1 MEHVTKRVAVTTMHR
16 GLVVLRFLLNKSQ
29 KTVCF
34 WPKSSTS
41 SHSIAFIRS
50 AETSEIYGLAP
61 RWALLILLL
70 ALTGAGIPELG
81 LRAAGDPPSLSQ
93 AWDLSRLYRFNEAA
107 EAFEAR
113 LAASTAETVLET
125 KFGFAVNLI
134 NRQPKTRANIER
146 ARLLMR
152 EISEA
157 APDSQYGIASRYF
170 LGRIA
175 HLHVHPVRIDEAIE
189 HFRYL
194 VEHHPQHF
202 WGQAAAT
209 KYGFLLLYR
218 QISPEERERTFLEL
232 ELLAEALPSPY
243 LRSNFHFM
251 LGTAA
256 VRFDFLPE
264 RALFHFVEADRA
276 GLIKGR
282 ARTDGLLRVGELARR
297 LGERELAAR
306 YYRRY
311 LSEFR
316 RDPPRDLVRARLQ
329 ELEAKDRE
337 SP

>member
-1 MEHVTKRVAVTTMHR
+1 MGPPH
-16 GLVVLRFLLNKSQ
+16 
-29 KTVCF
+29 
-34 WPKSSTS
+34 PPTS
-41 SHSIAFIRS
+41 PHGGWDS
-50 AETSEIYGLAP
+50 A
-61 RWALLILLL
+61 
-70 ALTGAGIPELG
+70 LG
-81 LRAAGDPPSLSQ
+81 LRAASDSPSLSQ

-107 EAFEAR
+107 EAFETR
-113 LAASTAETVLET
+113 LATSTSETVLET

-134 NRQPKTRANIER
+134 NRQPKTRANIDR
-146 ARLLMR
+146 AHILLG
-152 EISEA
+152 EIAEA
-157 APDSQYGIASRYF
+157 APDSDFGIASRYF

-175 HLHVHPVRIDEAIE
+175 HLHLHPARIDESIE

-194 VEHHPQHF
+194 VEHHPRHF
-202 WGQAAAT
+202 WGQAAAS

-218 QISPEERERTFLEL
+218 QIPPEERERSFREL
-232 ELLAEALPSPY
+232 ELLAVNLPSPY

-251 LGTAA
+251 LGTEA

-316 RDPPRDLVRARLQ
+316 RDPPRDFVRARLQ

-337 SP
+337 AP